1 MSKLQK
7 VEQLKKAIYKLQ
19 ESQELIIAALT
30 EEDDAAVMM
39 CEDID
44 NMIQDLE
51 FTIDEIQT

>member
-30 EEDDAAVMM
+30 EEDDTAIFM

-51 FTIDEIQT
+51 LTIDEIQT